1 MSGSKHGVFALII
14 SLSVAIITP
23 VIAAVPTDASLRQL
37 MKVTKTTDLA
47 KQMMTLDDTMMS
59 RMVQSS
65 LSMVPQDEISTYQ
78 RQQLTAIITK
88 YNKEIFSD
96 DYLNKLNEQLIK
108 DYIVTAK
115 QHFTQQEVD
124 AQVAFYSSAVGQS
137 IIDKQPS
144 MIQDYMTKTMPTVMQ
159 GSMEQVQKVLPRM
172 QAEIA
177 ALNLED

>member
-1 MSGSKHGVFALII
+1 MSWSKQGVFALII
-14 SLSVAIITP
+14 SLSAMAVTP
-23 VIAAVPTDASLRQL
+23 VVAAVPTDASLRQL

-59 RMVQSS
+59 QMVQSS
-65 LSMVPQDEISTYQ
+65 LSMVAQDEMSDYQ
-78 RQQLTAIITK
+78 RQQLTTIITK

-96 DYLNKLNEQLIK
+96 DYLDKLNEQLIQ

-115 QHFTQQEVD
+115 KHFTQQEVD

-137 IIDKQPS
+137 IIDKQPL
-144 MIQDYMTKTMPTVMQ
+144 MIQDYMTRTMPKVMQ
-159 GSMEQVQKVLPRM
+159 GSMEQVQRVLPRM

-177 ALNLED
+177 ALNIED

>member
-1 MSGSKHGVFALII
+1 MSAL
-14 SLSVAIITP
+14 
-23 VIAAVPTDASLRQL
+23 
-37 MKVTKTTDLA
+37 
-47 KQMMTLDDTMMS
+47 
-59 RMVQSS
+59 
-65 LSMVPQDEISTYQ
+65 Q

-88 YNKEIFSD
+88 YNKEIFND
-96 DYLNKLNEQLIK
+96 DYVNKLNERLIQ

-124 AQVAFYSSAVGQS
+124 AQVAFYSSVVGQS

-177 ALNLED
+177 TLNLED